1 VYKGSTTRV
10 GAGRVQKSQGRRWDR
25 PRQLRV
31 HCSERCLAPDP
42 HRMVNVII
50 SVIIGTRPIQ
60 QVVVSQSL
68 G

>member
-1 VYKGSTTRV
+1 
-10 GAGRVQKSQGRRWDR
+10 
-25 PRQLRV
+25 
-31 HCSERCLAPDP
+31 
-42 HRMVNVII
+42 MINVII

>member
-1 VYKGSTTRV
+1 
-10 GAGRVQKSQGRRWDR
+10 
-25 PRQLRV
+25 
-31 HCSERCLAPDP
+31 
-42 HRMVNVII
+42 MVNVII